1 MILSTL
7 FKTGT
12 DHDVPMHTSRHYRV
26 TSEDQAYAVAFALMA
41 VGRYAAVS
49 STLAGWTVETRP
61 GDAEVDTTEFI
72 VRGIDPA
79 ATLATQRIGA

>member
-1 MILSTL
+1 MILPTL
-7 FKTGT
+7 FRTGT
-12 DHDVPMHTSRHYRV
+12 EHDVPMHTSRRYEV

-49 STLAGWTVETRP
+49 STLGGWSVETRP
-61 GDAEVDTTEFI
+61 AQAEVETTEVI

-79 ATLATQRIGA
+79 ARLATQRIGV